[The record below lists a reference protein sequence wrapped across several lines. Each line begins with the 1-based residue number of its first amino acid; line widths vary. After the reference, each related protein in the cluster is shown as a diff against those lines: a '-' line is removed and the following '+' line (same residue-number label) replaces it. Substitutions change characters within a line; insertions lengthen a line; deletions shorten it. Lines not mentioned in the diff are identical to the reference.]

1 MSRLRGDTGQTASI
15 VGALAAPHVP
25 SAWPRANGSDAA
37 GARLSFG
44 PVVLAA
50 ALPLIFL
57 HSRYQPDLG
66 FGAGGTHV
74 SVTLSDL
81 AVLAVALAAI
91 ATALQSGLAP
101 LRRGLP
107 IWLATAALLV
117 VLLVSLSYPA
127 LRNQPYDWHTHL
139 VSALKFCEY
148 ATLAPAV
155 ALLVPRLKDATLALR
170 VLVVWGA
177 AATSWGVLQY
187 LGLVHQFLGH
197 RPAERQPSFLGYHD
211 FAALSGAV
219 LALAL
224 VAIALRDDGVLDR
237 RWTSLAVAA
246 GGLGIVVSGAMTAVI
261 GMWLALAAVGLVAHR
276 RRLLARRAAA
286 VLVAAA
292 LVVTLG
298 TAAMRGSA
306 LKDFA
311 AFLGLTRNPTPG
323 AVESYSQRTVLGYI
337 GLRIFLT
344 EPITGV
350 GYQASSEKFAYGP
363 RLPAARRR
371 FPDQPAEAFPSPA
384 HPWGV
389 QNLYIQ
395 ALADV
400 GVIGFA
406 VLGLLFGSALWVGM
420 RGAATSSLAL
430 IGVAWFLVS
439 AGVWNGLGIV
449 PGIPLAAL
457 TWLGFG
463 LASTDE

>member
-15 VGALAAPHVP
+15 VRALAAPHVP
-25 SAWPRANGSDAA
+25 SSWPRANGDVTE
-37 GARLSFG
+37 ARLSFG

-50 ALPLIFL
+50 TLPLIFL

-74 SVTLSDL
+74 SITLSDL
-81 AVLAVALAAI
+81 AVLAIALAAI
-91 ATALQSGLAP
+91 ATARRAGLTA

-107 IWLATAALLV
+107 VWLVAGALLV
-117 VLLVSLSYPA
+117 LVLVSISYPL
-127 LRNQPYDWHTHL
+127 LRDQPYDWHARL

-148 ATLAPAV
+148 ATLAPVV
-155 ALLVPRLKDATLALR
+155 ALLVPRLRDAWLPLRALIA
-170 VLVVWGA
+170 WGV
-177 AATSWGVLQY
+177 AATVWGVLQY
-187 LGLVHQFLGH
+187 VGLVHQFLGH

-211 FAALSGAV
+211 FAALSGALLV
-219 LALAL
+219 LGF
-224 VAIALRDDGVLDR
+224 VAIALNDDTVLDR
-237 RWTSLAVAA
+237 SWANLAIAA

-261 GMWLALAAVGLVAHR
+261 GVWLALAAIAHVAHR
-276 RRLLARRAAA
+276 RRVLARRAAA
-286 VLVAAA
+286 ILVTAA
-292 LVVTLG
+292 LLVTLG

-344 EPITGV
+344 EPVTGV
-350 GYQASSEKFAYGP
+350 GFQASSDEFAYGP
-363 RLPAARRR
+363 QLPAARHR
-371 FPDQPAEAFPSPA
+371 FPDQPAQAFPSTT

-389 QNLYIQ
+389 QNFYLQ
-395 ALADV
+395 TLADL
-400 GVIGFA
+400 GVIGIA
-406 VLGLLFGSALWVGM
+406 VLGLLFGAAFWIGM
-420 RGAATSSLAL
+420 RGSTTSSLAL
-430 IGVAWFLVS
+430 VGVAWLLVA

-463 LASTDE
+463 LATARE

>member
-25 SAWPRANGSDAA
+25 SSWPRAN
-37 GARLSFG
+37 LSFG
-44 PVVLAA
+44 AVVLAA

-66 FGAGGTHV
+66 FGAGGTQV
-74 SVTLSDL
+74 SITLSDL
-81 AVLAVALAAI
+81 AVLAVALAAL
-91 ATALQSGLAP
+91 ATARRSGIDS
-101 LRRGLP
+101 LRRGRP
-107 IWLATAALLV
+107 VWIAGG
-117 VLLVSLSYPA
+117 VLLILVLVSISFPL
-127 LRNQPYDWHTHL
+127 LRNQPYNWHARL

-155 ALLVPRLKDATLALR
+155 ALLVRRARDARLPLRAL
-170 VLVVWGA
+170 VAWGV
-177 AATSWGVLQY
+177 AATGWGILQY
-187 LGLVHQFLGH
+187 VGLVHQFLGH
-197 RPAERQPSFLGYHD
+197 RPAEREPSFLGYHD
-211 FAALSGAV
+211 FATLSGALLV
-219 LALAL
+219 LGF
-224 VAIALRDDGVLDR
+224 VAIALRDEEVLDR
-237 RWTSLAVAA
+237 RWTNLAVVA

-261 GMWLALAAVGLVAHR
+261 GVWLALAAVGLIARR
-276 RRLLARRAAA
+276 RRLLARRSLA
-286 VLVAAA
+286 VLVSAA
-292 LVVTLG
+292 LLVTLG

-337 GLRIFLT
+337 GLKIFLT
-344 EPITGV
+344 EPVTGV
-350 GYQASSEKFAYGP
+350 GYQGSSDEFAYGP
-363 RLPAARRR
+363 QLPAAHHR
-371 FPDQPAEAFPSPA
+371 FPDQPDAAFPSPTT
-384 HPWGV
+384 PWGV

-395 ALADV
+395 TLADL
-400 GVIGFA
+400 GVIGLA
-406 VLGLLFGSALWVGM
+406 ILGLLFGAALWIGV

-430 IGVAWFLVS
+430 VGIAWLLVA

-463 LASTDE
+463 LVSAHE

>member
-25 SAWPRANGSDAA
+25 SSWPRANGGVA
-37 GARLSFG
+37 GARLSLG
-44 PVVLAA
+44 AVVLAA

-74 SVTLSDL
+74 SITLSDL
-81 AVLAVALAAI
+81 AVLAVVIAAI
-91 ATALQSGLAP
+91 ATTRRTGLAS

-107 IWLATAALLV
+107 IWLAAGALL
-117 VLLVSLSYPA
+117 LLVLASISYPL
-127 LRNQPYDWHTHL
+127 LRDQPYDWHARL

-155 ALLVPRLKDATLALR
+155 ALLVPRLRNAYLPLRALIA
-170 VLVVWGA
+170 WGV
-177 AATSWGVLQY
+177 AATGWGVLQY
-187 LGLVHQFLGH
+187 VGLVHQFLGH
-197 RPAERQPSFLGYHD
+197 RPAEREPSFLGYHD
-211 FAALSGAV
+211 FAALSGALLV
-219 LALAL
+219 LGF
-224 VAIALRDDGVLDR
+224 VAIALGDDNLLER
-237 RWTSLAVAA
+237 RWADVAVVA

-276 RRLLARRAAA
+276 RWLLTRRTAAGL
-286 VLVAAA
+286 VVAA
-292 LVVTLG
+292 LLVTLG
-298 TAAMRGSA
+298 TAGMRGTA

-311 AFLGLTRNPTPG
+311 AFLGLARNPTPG

-337 GLRIFLT
+337 GLKIFLT
-344 EPITGV
+344 EPVTGV

-363 RLPAARRR
+363 ELPAAHRR
-371 FPDQPAEAFPSPA
+371 FPDQPDQAFPSTEN
-384 HPWGV
+384 PWGV
-389 QNLYIQ
+389 QNFYVQ
-395 ALADV
+395 TLADL

-406 VLGLLFGSALWVGM
+406 VLAALFGAALWIGA
-420 RGAATSSLAL
+420 RGAASSSLAL
-430 IGVAWFLVS
+430 VGVGWLLVA

-463 LASTDE
+463 LATTRE